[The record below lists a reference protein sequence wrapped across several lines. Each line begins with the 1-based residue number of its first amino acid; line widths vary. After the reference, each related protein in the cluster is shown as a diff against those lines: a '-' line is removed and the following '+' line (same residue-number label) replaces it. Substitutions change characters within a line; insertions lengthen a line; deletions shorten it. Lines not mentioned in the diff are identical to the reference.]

1 MPSIM
6 SALRQ
11 ARNRVAYSLDESID
25 YSLPH
30 IHILGLV
37 GASGFPLFYWIW
49 HSLFP
54 QPYDNIWL
62 TLIGTITA
70 LAIIRIDL
78 LQKLPPFYLRT
89 FWLFV
94 CTYSLSFFFTFLLLK
109 NECNMVWSMSTMAGL
124 TLLVLVA
131 HDWLL
136 ATLIHL
142 LGSAVAIVAFYVTS
156 SAPYFPET
164 YLIQVPVY
172 LFVVIAGGLF
182 NYQSAKLRQAK
193 LKALASVGADLAH
206 ELRTP
211 LLSIDYN
218 NKILLRQ
225 LSQSANNGNT
235 DKPDQS
241 NLLPDTFTKSLQLIQ
256 RDTAH
261 ANTVIDMLL
270 MDLSSNNLNEHKY
283 ELHSIKTVVESALD
297 RYPFSSPGES
307 QKISVSNDF
316 DFEFYGSDILLM
328 HVLFN
333 LIKNAL
339 ASIDYDGHITID
351 ITKGKGENRLTV
363 LDNGAGIPADKIPF
377 VFDEFFTHG
386 KKGTGTGIGLAFCKK
401 VMTSVGGNIHYDSVL
416 DSFTSFSLTFPA
428 LSACAIN
435 SHKNRLNNKLLDGL
449 REKKILVIDDEPGSL
464 RQLLSSLPDNTLD
477 LSITDNTHEAIL
489 FLKSHPCD
497 LIIMDLSIKA
507 MDCLTSIR
515 VIREGQFFNKDQ
527 CENHKNLPILVF
539 SEKPESDARKA
550 SIEAGATDYVRKHA
564 SINDLLLSLT
574 HCIESASS
582 IDTANKNRDLLTG
595 KSVLIIDD
603 QEINYIILCENL
615 AISGLKTGYEASGK
629 SALTRLENEH
639 FDCVILDLHMPG
651 LDGWQ
656 TVEAIRSGEPFTLFT
671 QFEKIPVIA
680 LSGDPRPELLS
691 RCLQSGFNTLLL
703 KPVDDNLL
711 LSTLAEHL
719 AVSPRTTLQSR
730 TVAVVPNE
738 DTYSATQTKESF
750 EAEANLLHDMLTPLL
765 IIETGNQLLKQS
777 IPQLVTQYKL
787 SKKSGDHKN
796 SLSALE
802 SLPSN
807 IEQVIALNRS
817 KAHELWDLVRDSRCS
832 DSLSAV
838 TRDFLRDIRILWKNI
853 EISQT
858 ICVDYFLPELITHYR
873 QNIDHMPPEN
883 TLTELELNELKE
895 LVVDSGKSI
904 ERITQLLSR
913 YEREKTASQKIQ
925 ANTSPLPVSN

>member
-6 SALRQ
+6 SGLRQ

-30 IHILGLV
+30 IHVLGLV
-37 GASGFPLFYWIW
+37 GAAGFPLFYWIW

-78 LQKLPPFYLRT
+78 LKKLPPFYLRT

-94 CTYSLSFFFTFLLLK
+94 CTYGLSFFFTFLLLK

-142 LGSAVAIVAFYVTS
+142 LGSAVAILAFYATT

-225 LSQSANNGNT
+225 LSQSANSGHAN
-235 DKPDQS
+235 KSDQC
-241 NLLPDTFTKSLQLIQ
+241 NLLRNTFTNSLQLIE

-283 ELHSIKTVVESALD
+283 ELHSIRTIVESALD

-307 QKISVSNDF
+307 RKISVSNDF
-316 DFEFYGSDILLM
+316 DFKFYGSDVLLM

-339 ASIDYDGHITID
+339 ASIDCDGHITID
-351 ITKGKGENRLTV
+351 ITKNNGENRLTV
-363 LDNGAGIPADKIPF
+363 LDNGVGIPEDKIPF
-377 VFDEFFTHG
+377 IFDEFFTHG
-386 KKGTGTGIGLAFCKK
+386 KNGTGTGIGLAFCKK
-401 VMTSVGGNIHYDSVL
+401 VMTSVGGNIHCNSVL

-428 LSACAIN
+428 LSASAIK
-435 SHKNRLNNKLLDGL
+435 SHENRLNNKLLDGL
-449 REKKILVIDDEPGSL
+449 RDKKILVIDDESGSL
-464 RQLLSSLPDNTLD
+464 RYLLSSLTDNTLD

-497 LIIMDLSIKA
+497 VVIMDLSMPA
-507 MDCLTSIR
+507 MDGLTSIR
-515 VIREGQFFNKDQ
+515 VIRDGQFFNKGQ
-527 CENHKNLPILVF
+527 CINHKTLPILVF
-539 SEKPESDARKA
+539 SGSPESKARKA
-550 SIEAGATDYVRKHA
+550 SIEAGATAYVEKHENV
-564 SINDLLLSLT
+564 SDLLASLT
-574 HCIESASS
+574 HCIESARNNDS
-582 IDTANKNRDLLTG
+582 THKNRDMLSG

-603 QEINYIILCENL
+603 QEINYIILREKL
-615 AISGLKTGYEASGK
+615 AISGLKTQYEASGK
-629 SALTRLENEH
+629 SALTRLEKEH

-656 TVEAIRSGEPFTLFT
+656 TVESIRSGKPFTRFT
-671 QFEKIPVIA
+671 QFKNIPVIA

-719 AVSPRTTLQSR
+719 TNAPRSNYLSQTVSAVPIEET
-730 TVAVVPNE
+730 PI
-738 DTYSATQTKESF
+738 ATQAGDSF
-750 EAEANLLHDMLTPLL
+750 EAESKLVHDMLTPLL
-765 IIETGNQLLKQS
+765 IIETGNQLIKQS
-777 IPQLVTQYKL
+777 VPQLVAQYKL
-787 SKKSGDHKN
+787 SSKSGDYKN

-817 KAHELWDLVRDSRCS
+817 KAHEFWSLVRDSRSS

-838 TRDFLRDIRILWKNI
+838 TSGFLRDIRILWKSI
-853 EISQT
+853 EISQS

-873 QNIDHMPPEN
+873 QNIDQIPPEN
-883 TLTELELNELKE
+883 ALSESELNDLNELVE
-895 LVVDSGKSI
+895 DSAKSI
-904 ERITQLLSR
+904 EKITQLISR
-913 YEREKTASQKIQ
+913 YEKEKTASQKIQ
-925 ANTSPLPVSN
+925 AATSLHSTSN